1 MKTLLNVR
9 VDQEFKDEIERL
21 AKEDGVSSSEC
32 ARNILYDYLCYDEGS
47 KTIWE
52 EEEPSPPGKK
62 ITVIIG
68 PDIKK
73 ELPQLALWLFVNL
86 YSRSYVT
93 EQNLKTSKGF
103 LENLSKNSILSNE
116 LRFEFLKVLNDI
128 NRVLSQ
134 GIQNTPLYFISPNN
148 MYTLNFN
155 LLFAEVY
162 NLLNRDFIDEE

>member
-9 VDQEFKDEIERL
+9 VDQELKDEIDRL
-21 AKEDGVSSSEC
+21 AKEDGISSSEC
-32 ARNILYDYLCYDEGS
+32 ARNILCDYLNYNEES
-47 KTIWE
+47 KTTWVY
-52 EEEPSPPGKK
+52 EEPVEK
-62 ITVIIG
+62 VILYIK

-86 YSRSYVT
+86 YSDSYYT
-93 EQNLKTSKGF
+93 EQNLESAKGF
-103 LENLSKNSILSNE
+103 LENLTKNDKLSNE

-128 NRVLSQ
+128 NRALSL
-134 GIQNTPLYFISPNN
+134 GIHNTPSFFVLPDN

-162 NLLNRDFIDEE
+162 NIINTDYRDDK